1 MTTPPPAPRHEP
13 DGPLEFAPADWDE
26 RSVYHLLSG
35 LIVPRP
41 IGWISTLGPDGVRNL
56 APFSFFNAVAAYP
69 PHVMFSMNEGKDTA
83 RNVTASREFV
93 VNIVTRG
100 LIDRVHRTSA
110 RVPPHE
116 DEFDL
121 AGLSA
126 SPSVAVRAPR
136 VTDAPAHLECRLV
149 RLLDVS
155 GWTVAIGEVV
165 HVHVAAGIYHDGR
178 VDPQRLDPVGRL
190 AGGAY
195 TTLGET
201 FRLPPAGA

>member
-1 MTTPPPAPRHEP
+1 MTTTPPGSEP
-13 DGPLEFAPADWDE
+13 GGPLEFAPEDWDE

-56 APFSFFNAVAAYP
+56 APFSFFNAVAAFP

-83 RNVTASREFV
+83 RNVTANREFV
-93 VNIVTRG
+93 VNIVTRQ
-100 LIDRVHRTSA
+100 LIERVERTSA
-110 RVPPHE
+110 RVAPDV

-121 AGLSA
+121 AELSA
-126 SPSVAVRAPR
+126 SPSAVVRAPR

-149 RLLDVS
+149 RLIDVT

-165 HVHVAAGIYHDGR
+165 HMHVSPGICHEGR
-178 VDPQRLDPVGRL
+178 VDPERLEPVGRL

-201 FRLPPAGA
+201 FRLPPVRA